1 MSSRHQARMYKEAYE
16 MVELSEASTRSRV
29 LLCPERGGIALEC
42 RLNGYELF
50 YLDEA
55 TFLDPSANIRGGNP
69 VLFPISGPVA
79 GGEYEWEGKPYAM
92 KQHGVARTEAWQVAE
107 TSEDGAASATLV
119 LRSSERTRAA
129 FPFDFELRFAYALKD
144 GELTIRQQYR
154 NLSDRAMPMYPGFH
168 PYFATSAKDIP
179 FATDATRYLD
189 YNDGQV
195 KPYEGRLDL
204 GLMQESAALL
214 DARRPEISFP
224 LDSGITVTLAYSE
237 AFKYVVLWSVPGK
250 PFVCVEPWMALSGE
264 LDRREELVQ
273 VPPGGEIEAVLT
285 LRASHA
291 PGQG

>member
-1 MSSRHQARMYKEAYE
+1 

-29 LLCPERGGIALEC
+29 LLCPERGGIALAC

-79 GGEYEWEGKPYAM
+79 GGEYEWEGKRYAM
-92 KQHGVARTEAWQVAE
+92 KQHGVARTEAWRIAD
-107 TSEDGAASATLV
+107 TSEDGVASVTLS
-119 LRSSERTRAA
+119 LSSSERTREA
-129 FPFDFELRFAYALKD
+129 FPFDFELRFTYELKE
-144 GELTIRQQYR
+144 GRLSIRQQYR

-168 PYFATSAKDIP
+168 PYFATSAKDLP
-179 FATDATRYLD
+179 YATDAKRYLD

-204 GLMQESAALL
+204 GPMQESAALL
-214 DARRPEISFP
+214 DASRPEISFP
-224 LDSGITVTLAYSE
+224 LDSGITVTMAYSE

-250 PFVCVEPWMALSGE
+250 PFVCVEPWMALPGE
-264 LDRREELVQ
+264 LERREELVQ
-273 VPPGGEIEAVLT
+273 VPPGGETEAFLT
-285 LRASHA
+285 LRAAHGSTR
-291 PGQG
+291 G